1 MVISI
6 AESASKAINLE
17 IPSPQPSPK
26 RERGQETPLDV
37 FLLLR
42 FCFVLLPPFS
52 RLGRR
57 GWGMRVFNELLK
69 LSNPN

>member
-6 AESASKAINLE
+6 SESASKAISLE
-17 IPSPQPSPK
+17 IPSPK
-26 RERGQETPLDV
+26 GQETSLDIFF
-37 FLLLR
+37 FLLI

-57 GWGMRVFNELLK
+57 GWGMRVFNEFLK